1 MGNTFGKIFRITTFG
16 ESHGN
21 GVGVVIDGVKP
32 NFKLSLKQ
40 IQYELNR
47 RKPNQSNITTS
58 RNETDEFEIL
68 SGVLNNE
75 TLGTPICVIVKNKD
89 AKSSDYKNLETI
101 FRPSHGEFSYFKKY
115 GIVDFRGGGRSSAR
129 ETIGRVIAGAI
140 AKQILSK
147 KKIEIIAHTKQVGN
161 IIAKTFS
168 KNEIEKN
175 FLRCGDSVV
184 AKKMEKKILQLKS
197 IEDSI
202 GGVVECIVQNFPS
215 GIGEP
220 VFDKLESELAKAM
233 LSIPAVKGFEI
244 GSGFNCA
251 LMKGS
256 EHNDEFYFEKKTNKI
271 KTKTNFAGGVLG
283 GISTGEEIIF
293 RVAVKPP
300 SSIAMK
306 QKTVNK
312 FGENVDIKILGRHDA
327 CICPRV
333 VPVVEAM
340 CAITL
345 LDLIFQNETIK

>member
-256 EHNDEFYFEKKTNKI
+256 EHNDEFYFEKKNK
-271 KTKTNFAGGVLG
+271 
-283 GISTGEEIIF
+283 
-293 RVAVKPP
+293 
-300 SSIAMK
+300 
-306 QKTVNK
+306 
-312 FGENVDIKILGRHDA
+312 
-327 CICPRV
+327 
-333 VPVVEAM
+333 
-340 CAITL
+340 
-345 LDLIFQNETIK
+345 